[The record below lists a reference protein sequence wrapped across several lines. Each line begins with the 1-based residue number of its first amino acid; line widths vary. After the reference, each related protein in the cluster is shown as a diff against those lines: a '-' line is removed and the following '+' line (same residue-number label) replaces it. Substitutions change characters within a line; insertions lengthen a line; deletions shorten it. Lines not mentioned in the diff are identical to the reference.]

1 MIAALEG
8 WAKVKHGRGAAKRR
22 SKKAQN
28 EWILAV
34 DAKRKLVEKELED
47 LDEDEEL
54 VLMDSGCGNHACHP
68 KKHFKK
74 FMMRPSAGSRA
85 GQVFTTA
92 NEQEIANVGEKVV
105 KFMTREGEQCQIT
118 VQCANVSMPIFST
131 RKLGNTHR
139 SVFADEHRDHG
150 YLEHRVT
157 GHRTHFFS
165 KDGVYFL
172 RIRLT
177 PDISDAV
184 PTEPGFGRLV

>member
-172 RIRLT
+172 RIHLT